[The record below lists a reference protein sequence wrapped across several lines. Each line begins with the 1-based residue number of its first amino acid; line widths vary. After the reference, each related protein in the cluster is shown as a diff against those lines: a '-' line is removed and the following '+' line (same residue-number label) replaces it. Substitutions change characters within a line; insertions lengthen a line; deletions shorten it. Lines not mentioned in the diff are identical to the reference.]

1 MSYINDFRPELS
13 SGMYSFT
20 KQVFSDEATRARIQR
35 HLYDQH
41 DIITDAD
48 IENIKTSMSEVT
60 WEDFQQEKG
69 E

>member
-20 KQVFSDEATRARIQR
+20 KQVFSDDVTYAKVQR
-35 HLYDQH
+35 HLFDKH

-60 WEDFQQEKG
+60 WDDFQKEKG